1 MAEALAEEALFSW
14 LPSLFLLPPV
24 AGSPSFPTPRCC
36 LQRPFPSPSPGAEA
50 KAEAE
55 LPPVVVVVKV
65 SSPSSFRLMTPPPPP
80 SVE

>member
-1 MAEALAEEALFSW
+1 MAEEALFSW

-55 LPPVVVVVKV
+55 AEPPPVVVVVKV
-65 SSPSSFRLMTPPPPP
+65 SSPSSFRLMTPPPPS
-80 SVE
+80 SVQ